1 MESSPPPPSPSPFPF
16 GMPTPPVS
24 TVPHCSGGRIR
35 KQDWR
40 NGSTPVRLFIAAF
53 CQPAVVS
60 VTYIFLHSLL
70 SHMVSRCG

>member
-1 MESSPPPPSPSPFPF
+1 MVSPPPSP
-16 GMPTPPVS
+16 PPLPS
-24 TVPHCSGGRIR
+24 ECPPRLARQHRARCSGSRIR

-60 VTYIFLHSLL
+60 VTYIFLHSLP